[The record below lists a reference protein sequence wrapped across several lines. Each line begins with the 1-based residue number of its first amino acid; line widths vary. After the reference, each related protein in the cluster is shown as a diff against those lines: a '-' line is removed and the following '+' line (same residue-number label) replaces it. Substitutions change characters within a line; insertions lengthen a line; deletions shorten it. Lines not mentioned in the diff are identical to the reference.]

1 MLLFMAGRETP
12 RKVPP
17 MTATQT
23 AISILTLLRDDIETL
38 NAGLDA
44 VIAIMRNGAEVDRA
58 AVIAEVHRRQPH
70 IPV

>member
-1 MLLFMAGRETP
+1 MTP
-12 RKVPP
+12 
-17 MTATQT
+17 TQI
-23 AISILTLLRDDIETL
+23 AISILTILRDDIETL

-44 VIAIMRNGAEVDRA
+44 VIAIMRNGSEVDRA